1 MERNNN
7 MPKNS
12 YKSKNSNKLRKSRHV
27 QVSNEFYE
35 TNNGEVF
42 GKVNVLNG
50 KHVKCVLLISDT
62 GKHMQDGRE
71 IIASIE
77 RIFNKAGKRVGTG
90 SIVKLEQTKK
100 NPKEK
105 DWMVVDV
112 HPHKKKDKTLKILGL
127 REHNED
133 YSNDDDLGIVFIRS
147 EDNKDGYK
155 NNEAFSIDD
164 I

>member
-1 MERNNN
+1 

-12 YKSKNSNKLRKSRHV
+12 HKSKNSNKFRKSRNV
-27 QVSNEFYE
+27 KISPAFYE

-50 KHVKCVLLISDT
+50 KHVRCVLLISDT
-62 GKHMQDGRE
+62 GRPMQDGRE
-71 IIASIE
+71 IIASID
-77 RIFNKAGKRVGTG
+77 RVFNKSGKRIGAG
-90 SIVKLEQTKK
+90 SIVKLEQTKV

-112 HPHKKKDKTLKILGL
+112 HPHKNKDKSLKILGL
-127 REHNED
+127 KEPKEN
-133 YSNDDDLGIVFIRS
+133 YNNDNDLGIEFIRS
-147 EDNKDGYK
+147 ANNSTAYT
-155 NNEAFSIDD
+155 NNEAFTSIDD

>member
-1 MERNNN
+1 

-12 YKSKNSNKLRKSRHV
+12 HKSKNSNKLRKSRNI
-27 QVSNEFYE
+27 QVSNEFYK

-42 GKVNVLNG
+42 AKVNGVNS

-62 GKHMQDGRE
+62 GDNMQDGRE
-71 IIASIE
+71 ITASLE
-77 RIFNKAGKRVGTG
+77 RVFNKNGKRVNTG

-100 NPKEK
+100 LPKEK

-127 REHNED
+127 REPKED
-133 YSNDDDLGIVFIRS
+133 YNNNEDLGIVFIRS
-147 EDNKDGYK
+147 EENKEGYK
-155 NNEAFSIDD
+155 NDEAFSIDD